1 LNKKG
6 ERIGIGFHCLRHTR
20 TTKWVETG
28 FSDEIVRCATGHKS
42 LEACQRYVKL
52 DPAVVMRLVDTE
64 KGNADNSGIKTV
76 ESLN

>member
-1 LNKKG
+1 MD
-6 ERIGIGFHCLRHTR
+6 RYS
-20 TTKWVETG
+20 
-28 FSDEIVRCATGHKS
+28 FSLS
-42 LEACQRYVKL
+42 EAYQRYVKL